1 MIRIMFTTILI
12 YTSSSYVSNSGLTS
26 KNIHEY
32 VPTSVLD
39 GDRLEERGKLMQKEM
54 RKVTIFS
61 ENFNHSDG
69 EKLATN
75 FSEVRGLP

>member
-1 MIRIMFTTILI
+1 MICLIFTTVLI
-12 YTSSSYVSNSGLTS
+12 YTSSSYVSNSGLVS
-26 KNIHEY
+26 KNINEY
-32 VPTSVLD
+32 VPISVLD
-39 GDRLEERGKLMQKEM
+39 SDRLEERGKLMQKEG
-54 RKVTIFS
+54 RKVKLFL